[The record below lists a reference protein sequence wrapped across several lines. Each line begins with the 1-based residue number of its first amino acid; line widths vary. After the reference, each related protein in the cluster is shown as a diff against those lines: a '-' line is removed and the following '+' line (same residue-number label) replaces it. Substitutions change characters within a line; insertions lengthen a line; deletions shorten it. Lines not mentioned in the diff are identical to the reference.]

1 MARKRK
7 KKKRKKKKKKR
18 KKEKNDVLKIHL
30 KSTRHTKRR
39 MKGRNAKANDLSVL
53 DNFFVLVRV
62 LLLPPPSKHVDRA
75 ADIYRGRRGGG
86 ASWT

>member
-62 LLLPPPSKHVDRA
+62 LLLPPHPSM
-75 ADIYRGRRGGG
+75 
-86 ASWT
+86 